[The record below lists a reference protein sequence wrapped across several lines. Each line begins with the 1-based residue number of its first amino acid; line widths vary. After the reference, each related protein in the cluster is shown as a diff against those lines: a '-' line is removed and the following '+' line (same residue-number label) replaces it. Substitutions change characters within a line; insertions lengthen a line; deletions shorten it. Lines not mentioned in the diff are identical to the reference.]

1 MSEEEPGRDEPEHE
15 EDAGAGQEASPPED
29 AASEDA
35 ASEDQDAAPVEDAA
49 EGAAASAQGRD
60 GLEEGVAPGPPPQ
73 VPPPAGVRG
82 RIGRLASGAW
92 ANLSSPVGAR
102 QFVVPVVV
110 FATLIASMLLF
121 REILLPFIMALVIV
135 YLMEPIVSRA
145 AVMGEERRGLPRWV
159 AVIAVY
165 IAFFGVLTV
174 SVVLIAPR
182 FVTEVVNFGE
192 TVPEDIQEFRTRQ
205 LPEYNAKLQEALAE
219 YAPQFARP
227 DKDAVARTQEAWA
240 KASDALVAAR
250 GRGAGVSTAVWEAR
264 RVVGLSARMK
274 LRWNVTSEPMTTAR
288 VYVAERD
295 EATEAGLARA
305 LSAWSGG
312 SWGYAN
318 VSQQPQFTVVPREGG
333 GYDVFVPPG
342 AELEVAQEP
351 TGAWRVRRAP
361 RVSGPLEVAAKGEE
375 MELEELLDL
384 ERAVDGLIEDA
395 AHSSRAGFARII
407 EFIQRF
413 VVGVI
418 SAFVGLVLTLMVAAF
433 ISIDLPGLMAFFKG
447 LFREEHHE
455 RYDELLGEMDRGLS
469 GVVRGQLMI
478 CLVNGTLTY
487 VGLLILNVKFA
498 LLLAVVAGVLSVIPI
513 FGTILSTVPI
523 VLFGLT
529 DGLAKGLAA
538 LMWILLIHFIE
549 ANVLNPKIIGSS
561 AHIHPVIVI
570 FALLA
575 GESAFGLVGALLAVP
590 TTSILL
596 TLFKFFIMRTE
607 RAHGA
612 PEVHG
617 GAASAEGARSS
628 RDAT

>member
-1 MSEEEPGRDEPEHE
+1 MSEEEAGPEEEEQREEGEAEGAEPEAPTD
-15 EDAGAGQEASPPED
+15 EDPAAQEP
-29 AASEDA
+29 SEDA
-35 ASEDQDAAPVEDAA
+35 AREDTGGQDDPAED
-49 EGAAASAQGRD
+49 D
-60 GLEEGVAPGPPPQ
+60 LEEGVVPGQ
-73 VPPPAGVRG
+73 VPRTQTPEGVRG

-92 ANLSSPVGAR
+92 ANLSNPTGAR
-102 QFVVPVVV
+102 QFVLPIMV
-110 FATLIASMLLF
+110 FATLIVSMLLF
-121 REILLPFIMALVIV
+121 SEILLPFIMALVIV

-145 AVMGEERRGLPRWV
+145 AAMGEERRGLPRWV

-165 IAFFGVLTV
+165 ITFFSVVTL

-192 TVPEDIQEFRTRQ
+192 TVPEDIQEFRTKQ
-205 LPEYNAKLQEALAE
+205 LPEYNTKLQSALAE

-227 DKDAVARTQEAWA
+227 DKDAAARTQEAWA

-250 GRGAGVSTAVWEAR
+250 GRGADMSTAMAQAR
-264 RVVGLSARMK
+264 RMVGLSADMT
-274 LRWNVTSEPMTTAR
+274 LRWNVTSEPMTSTR
-288 VYVAERD
+288 VYVAERS
-295 EATEAGLARA
+295 EATARA
-305 LSAWSGG
+305 LRQAPQVWSGG
-312 SWGYAN
+312 SWGYSSVVA
-318 VSQQPQFTVVPREGG
+318 QPQFTVMPKAGG
-333 GYDVFVPPG
+333 GYDVFIPPG

-351 TGAWRVRRAP
+351 SGSWRVRRAP
-361 RVSGPLEVAAKGEE
+361 RVSGPLEVAERTGD

-469 GVVRGQLMI
+469 GVVRGQLLI

-487 VGLLILNVKFA
+487 VGLLMLNVKFA

-529 DGLAKGLAA
+529 DGLFKGLAA
-538 LMWILLIHFIE
+538 LGWILFIHFVE
-549 ANVLNPKIIGSS
+549 ANILNPKIIGSS

-590 TTSILL
+590 TASILL

-607 RAHGA
+607 RMQSAS
-612 PEVHG
+612 EDHG